1 MLIRTKRAATAAV
14 VGLTGALLPA
24 SVVSPTEAAVAT
36 EAAVGALPAQPAPGP
51 PPGPPPGPTQPRC
64 RDVEA
69 TVTTFNDQQAI
80 RLVGWADNVVFD
92 GQGGMWVSRV
102 IGNAVQR
109 YDASGQVTKVVE
121 LEGPAG
127 MAMGPDGKLYVNQ
140 DLIGVSA
147 ARVVRFDPT
156 AETPELETFATGLP
170 GANGLA
176 ADGEGNLYVGI
187 VGPMTI
193 GQSPS
198 LVKILPDGTIDQA
211 WSALADFP
219 NANGIAVH
227 GDTLFVNRWV
237 DRNSP
242 IERVPLDDPAS
253 HSKLVQLTPE
263 QPLVPKVLDDLTIGP
278 DGRIYTVAYA
288 TGELLRVHP
297 RTGRAC
303 VVADGFVT
311 PTSVHAPEAFGDF
324 DPERHMF
331 VTESTGR
338 IQLVELG

>member
-1 MLIRTKRAATAAV
+1 MPNRIKTAATVAI

-24 SVVSPTEAAVAT
+24 SAAAPTERAASTEAAAS
-36 EAAVGALPAQPAPGP
+36 AAALPAQPAPGP
-51 PPGPPPGPTQPRC
+51 SPTQEKC
-64 RDVEA
+64 GDVEA
-69 TVTTFNDQQAI
+69 TVTTFNDQMAI

-102 IGNAVQR
+102 IGNEVQR
-109 YDASGQVTKVVE
+109 FDASGQITKVVS

-127 MAMGPDGKLYVNQ
+127 MAMGPDGLLYVNQ

-147 ARVVRFDPT
+147 AQVVRFDPT
-156 AETPELETFATGLP
+156 AENPQPETFATGLP

-176 ADGEGNLYVGI
+176 ADDDGNLYVGI

-198 LVKILPDGTIDQA
+198 LVKVLPDGSIDQR

-219 NANGIAVH
+219 NANGIVVS
-227 GDTLFVNRWV
+227 GDNLYVNRWV

-242 IERVPLDDPAS
+242 IEKVPLGNPAM
-253 HSKLVQLTPE
+253 HKKLAQLTPE
-263 QPLVPKVLDDLTIGP
+263 QPLVPKVLDDLTMGA
-278 DGRIYTVAYA
+278 DGELYTVAYA
-288 TGELLRVHP
+288 TGELLRVNP
-297 RTGRAC
+297 RTGSAC

-338 IQLVELG
+338 IQLVELR